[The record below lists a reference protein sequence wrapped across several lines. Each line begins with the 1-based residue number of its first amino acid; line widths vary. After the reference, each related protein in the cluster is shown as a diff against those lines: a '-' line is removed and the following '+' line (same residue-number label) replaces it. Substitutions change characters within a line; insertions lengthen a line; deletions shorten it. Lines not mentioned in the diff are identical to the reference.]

1 MAEGVLGDVQS
12 HTHQKMPQH
21 LPLSNRDYRL
31 GYILGKSLPTDI
43 FLMFGDDIN
52 RIITNIF
59 LNIAFI

>member
-1 MAEGVLGDVQS
+1 
-12 HTHQKMPQH
+12 MPQH